1 MAQENKTEKATPYR
15 RRKLKEEGNVA
26 KSHEVASSLVVLI
39 GSLTLIFLGTYI
51 VKEIVWA
58 FLVLT
63 GYAQGEISSLSE
75 IFERIYSGILKVLLP
90 LFFLSITVVVVAHIA
105 QFGFIF
111 TLKPLSFK
119 AERLNPFEGLK
130 KIFSLNTLFDLFK
143 NSLKAVI
150 LIGIALFF
158 LKGSIDFL
166 LLSSASGL
174 SESVEKFLNI
184 LFVLLILLGVSA
196 FLIALLDFAYRRWQY
211 EKRIM
216 MSRQELKEEYKQLEG
231 NPEVKG
237 KLKARMRELARTRMM
252 AEVPKA
258 SVVIT
263 NPTHIAIA
271 LKYDPN
277 RDRAPV
283 VVAKGK
289 GRIAE
294 RIIEIAEEHGIPVIR
309 KPELAR
315 AMYPAVE
322 VGKEI
327 SPEFYKAVAEIIAYV
342 MFKRKKVYA

>member
-1 MAQENKTEKATPYR
+1 MAQENKTERATPYR

-26 KSHEVASSLVVLI
+26 KSHEIASSLVVLV
-39 GSLTLIFLGTYI
+39 GSLTLLFLGGYI

-63 GYAQGEISSLSE
+63 GYAQGEIDSLSE
-75 IFERIYSGILKVLLP
+75 VFERIYSETLKVLVP
-90 LFFLSITVVVVAHIA
+90 LFFLSVVVVVVAHVA

-111 TLKPLSFK
+111 TLKPLSFR

-130 KIFSLNTLFDLFK
+130 RIFSLNTLFDLFK
-143 NSLKAVI
+143 NSLKAVV
-150 LIGIALFF
+150 LIGVALFF
-158 LKGSIDFL
+158 LKGSVEFL
-166 LLSSASGL
+166 LLSSAIEL
-174 SESVEKFLNI
+174 SQSLEKFLKI
-184 LFVLLILLGVSA
+184 LFTLLVLLGVLA
-196 FLIALLDFAYRRWQY
+196 FLIALLDFAFRKWQY

-216 MSRQELKEEYKQLEG
+216 MSRQELKEEFKQLEG
-231 NPEVKG
+231 NPEVKA
-237 KLKARMRELARTRMM
+237 KLKAKMRQLARTRII

-263 NPTHIAIA
+263 NPEHIAIA
-271 LKYDPN
+271 LRYDP
-277 RDRAPV
+277 DKDKAPV

-289 GRIAE
+289 GSVAE
-294 RIIEIAEEHGIPVIR
+294 KIIEVAKEHDIPIVR

-315 AMYPAVE
+315 AMYPSVE

-342 MFKRKKVYA
+342 MFRKRKVYA

>member
-1 MAQENKTEKATPYR
+1 MAQENKTERATPYR

-39 GSLTLIFLGTYI
+39 GSLTLIFLGAYI

-75 IFERIYSGILKVLLP
+75 VFERIYSGILKVLIP
-90 LFFLSITVVVVAHIA
+90 LFFLSVIVVVVAHIA

-119 AERLNPFEGLK
+119 TERLNPFEGLK

-174 SESVEKFLNI
+174 SESVERFLNV

-196 FLIALLDFAYRRWQY
+196 FLIALLDFAYRKWQY
-211 EKRIM
+211 EKKIM

-237 KLKARMRELARTRMM
+237 KLKARMRELAKTRMM

-271 LKYDPN
+271 LKYDPD
-277 RDRAPV
+277 RDKAPV

-315 AMYPAVE
+315 AMYPTVE